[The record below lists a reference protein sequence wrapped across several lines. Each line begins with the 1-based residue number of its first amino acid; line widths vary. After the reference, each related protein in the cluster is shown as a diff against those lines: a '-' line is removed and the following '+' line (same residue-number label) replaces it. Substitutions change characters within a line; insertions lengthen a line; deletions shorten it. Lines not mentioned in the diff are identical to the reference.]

1 VNTATNDNAATR
13 DEQAATWCFRFAE
26 APLGPEEHSALI
38 AWIESDPANA
48 AALEEAVAVWQAA
61 DAANATPE
69 MIRFR
74 AEAVTALRDANAR
87 RWRLRSS
94 SRLWRWAGSIAACL
108 ALVVAGL
115 LFLHDPARV
124 YQTEVGE
131 RSIVKLEDG
140 TRLTLDAASRVEV
153 RMDADRRRLTL
164 LAGRAKFDV
173 ARDPLRP
180 FSVLAGNRL
189 TVATGTSFSVEL
201 LPGQMRVILYE
212 GAVEVLD
219 DGAKALETRAVPVSV
234 AAATALTPG
243 HELIASTVD
252 TRRHI
257 VDADTERSMGWESG
271 SLSFDR
277 DPLALA
283 IERVNRDAQTRLVIE
298 DRVIANFPISGVFA
312 AGDVDA
318 FVEGVSTLYPV
329 TATPVDGTI
338 VLTRKR

>member
-1 VNTATNDNAATR
+1 MNTDMNDNSATR
-13 DEQAATWCFRFAE
+13 DEQAASWCFRFAE
-26 APLGPEEHSALI
+26 APLGPEEHGALI

-48 AALEEAVAVWQAA
+48 QALEEAVAVWQAA
-61 DAANATPE
+61 DAANVTPE
-69 MIRFR
+69 MIQYR

-87 RWRLRSS
+87 RWRRRPAF
-94 SRLWRWAGSIAACL
+94 RLWSWAGAIAACV
-108 ALVVAGL
+108 ALIVAGL
-115 LFLHDPARV
+115 VFLHDPARV
-124 YQTEVGE
+124 YQTGVGE

-153 RMDADRRRLTL
+153 RMERDRRRLSL

-180 FSVLAGNRL
+180 FSVLAGDRL

-201 LPGQMRVILYE
+201 LPGQMRVVLYE
-212 GAVEVLD
+212 GTVEVLG
-219 DGAKALETRAVPVSV
+219 DGADLLEKRTASGPANPV
-234 AAATALTPG
+234 TALTPG

-252 TRRHI
+252 TRHRI
-257 VDADTERSMGWESG
+257 VGADTERSVAWESG

-283 IERVNRDAQTRLVIE
+283 IERMNRDARTRLVIE
-298 DRVIANFPISGVFA
+298 DRAIANFPISGVFA
-312 AGDVDA
+312 AGDVEA

-329 TATPVDGTI
+329 TATPTEDAI
-338 VLTRKR
+338 LLTRKR

>member
-1 VNTATNDNAATR
+1 MNTATNDNAATR

-26 APLGPEEHSALI
+26 APLGPEEHGALI

-94 SRLWRWAGSIAACL
+94 PRLWRWAGSIAACV

-219 DGAKALETRAVPVSV
+219 DGAKALETRATPGPV
-234 AAATALTPG
+234 APATALTPG